1 MHVLNVEF
9 LPANRAAFSCH
20 WHIAKALAHR
30 HIRPIQDLNV
40 KNAHS
45 TFQLIQ
51 PEPQRHGTQAQPHS
65 AVPELETEVL

>member
-9 LPANRAAFSCH
+9 LPANQAAFSCH
-20 WHIAKALAHR
+20 WHITKAPAHLR
-30 HIRPIQDLNV
+30 TKPIQDLNV

-45 TFQLIQ
+45 IFQLIR
-51 PEPQRHGTQAQPHS
+51 PEYQHHEMQAQPHS